1 MLDRGIKHLL
11 LLAALISLVSLFLI
25 AFFTLSEG
33 WRAFFEVGLGRLLFG
48 TEWRPTLGEFG
59 FLPMIIGSLAVTFG
73 ALLFGVPLALACAIF
88 LAEVAP
94 PKVHSL
100 VRRPIELLAGIPSVV
115 YGLFGVVALAPLI
128 RELGGSGLAIL
139 TGSIILAIMI
149 LPIVT
154 TIAEDSLRAVPLE
167 YKEGSLALGA
177 TRLQT
182 IWRVSLP
189 TASSGIMAGIIL
201 GMGRAIGETMAMI
214 MVLGNTIHIP
224 TSPLDSAR
232 TLTGNIALEIKYAA
246 GLHESALFAT
256 GVLLFAFIMLITSV
270 ARILSRRRVG

>member
-1 MLDRGIKHLL
+1 MFDRGVKHLL
-11 LLAALISLVSLFLI
+11 MLAALVSLASLFLI
-25 AFFTLSEG
+25 VFFTLSEG
-33 WRAFFEVGLGRLLFG
+33 WRAFLEIGLGRLLFG
-48 TEWRPTLGEFG
+48 AEWRPTLGEFG
-59 FLPMIIGSLAVTFG
+59 LLPMIIGSLAVTFG
-73 ALLFGVPLALACAIF
+73 ALLLGVPLALACAIF

-94 PKVHSL
+94 RQIYFL

-115 YGLFGVVALAPLI
+115 YGLFGLVVLAPLI

-139 TGSIILAIMI
+139 TASIVLAIMI
-149 LPIVT
+149 LPTVT

-167 YKEGSLALGA
+167 YKDGSLALGA
-177 TRLQT
+177 THWQT

-189 TASSGIMAGIIL
+189 TARSGILAGVIL

-214 MVLGNTIHIP
+214 MVIGNAIHIP
-224 TSPLDSAR
+224 TSLLDSAR

-256 GVLLFAFIMLITSV
+256 GVLLFVFIIITTSV
-270 ARILSRRRVG
+270 ARIVSRRRIG